1 MDSLLIVLTVIAVI
15 MILVGVARM
24 RSKRNQGWEEVD
36 HSVLFNKEDQKPA
49 AETPREHDLAE
60 ETLAEEL
67 EQLSTL
73 VRDEHKPEAET
84 AERQQAG
91 EHAGS
96 APGSAVARAR
106 HGAQSSRREAKKIRT
121 EEAKKPVK
129 FSFLE
134 KLVGDKHD
142 DEEEALDGAYRQGAP
157 EWVIVLNV
165 MAHEREVFAGPAFFN
180 ALEENGWRFG
190 EMDIFH
196 YSDNGVPLFSL
207 VNMVKPGTFDPSRAE
222 QFRSPGVSLFIR
234 FPNEYGNGLRT
245 FNMMLDMAQILAA
258 RLGGEVRDERRS
270 VLTHSAIDHMREQIA
285 AYDLKW
291 CATASH

>member
-36 HSVLFNKEDQKPA
+36 HSVLFSKEDQKPA
-49 AETPREHDLAE
+49 TEAPRESDLSE

-73 VRDEHKPEAET
+73 VRDEHKPEAEAGVRPQAAEGVGSVSGST
-84 AERQQAG
+84 AARPRQAG
-91 EHAGS
+91 H
-96 APGSAVARAR
+96 
-106 HGAQSSRREAKKIRT
+106 SSRREEKKTRT
-121 EEAKKPVK
+121 EEAKKPTK
-129 FSFLE
+129 FSFFE
-134 KLVGDKHD
+134 KLVGDKHND
-142 DEEEALDGAYRQGAP
+142 DEEALEGAYRQGAP

-207 VNMVKPGTFDPSRAE
+207 VNMVKPGTFDPAKAD

-245 FNMMLDMAQILAA
+245 FNMMLDMAQILAT

-291 CATASH
+291 CVTTSR